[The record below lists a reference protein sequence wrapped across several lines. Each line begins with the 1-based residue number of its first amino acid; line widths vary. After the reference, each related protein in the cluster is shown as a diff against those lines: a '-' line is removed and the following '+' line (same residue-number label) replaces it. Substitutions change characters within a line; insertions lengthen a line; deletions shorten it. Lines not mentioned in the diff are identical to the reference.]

1 MERLRSINI
10 TVEVDTN
17 KMTYEKEFDDV
28 DEMLYW
34 LDMLELGIRPTNI
47 AADFVCP
54 LVCPQCK
61 NTAHY
66 FDGDGVHCWFC
77 EPLNYPPQVIRDWVG
92 EDEDKAW
99 AHLDNPPAHE

>member
-1 MERLRSINI
+1 MNDFEMEINEFKNDMSTPIHRALHYVECYELQFPGSDARQNATELRAILQS
-10 TVEVDTN
+10 
-17 KMTYEKEFDDV
+17 KS
-28 DEMLYW
+28 
-34 LDMLELGIRPTNI
+34 RPTNI

-77 EPLNYPPQVIRDWVG
+77 EPLNR
-92 EDEDKAW
+92 
-99 AHLDNPPAHE
+99 

>member
-1 MERLRSINI
+1 MRNLIRIENSGHMVFIDYIDDDGSEQTLSIRA
-10 TVEVDTN
+10 
-17 KMTYEKEFDDV
+17 
-28 DEMLYW
+28 DEIIRNH
-34 LDMLELGIRPTNI
+34 ESRPTNI

-99 AHLDNPPAHE
+99 AHLDNPHAPE